1 MVNINHDDIA
11 SLPADQLAFISAEK
25 EWLDT
30 ARDTQI
36 LPISGWNIIV
46 SKSGRGAGKT
56 RTGASWIRREAGLY
70 PGIVLHVVAP
80 SHADLVGTILQGQ
93 SGLLSITPPEL
104 IESVNLSAAIPVV
117 KFKNGSLVRGF
128 SAQSPERLR
137 GPQCTKCWSDE
148 CAAWGANGPETLTQI
163 DMSTRIAFRA
173 SSGKFIQPQKFYT
186 STPKAL
192 QWFADLCKRADK
204 VITDSTHAN
213 KANLAQ
219 TFIDELEIYR
229 GTNIYRQEVLG
240 ELIDVAE
247 SAIIKQS
254 WLKLW
259 PNSRP
264 LPWFEDI
271 VVVMDTAFR
280 EQQFDK
286 KTFEADPTCCHV
298 YGIFSHERRW
308 NVMLLGRWSERIG
321 FPELI
326 RRSKQELRKT
336 YGRRQEILFT
346 PMIGQSMRTEQE
358 KRPDVLL
365 VEEKGSG
372 ISLRQMLSAEGIDS
386 WPYNPGKADKLSRLH
401 NVSHIAANGRIW
413 LPESVKNPGEFRTWI
428 LPMLDEVCVY
438 SGPGTTKHDDDVDC
452 FSMGM
457 RYFADKFVTAGVD
470 GVIRLDTQVVNVSSN
485 LVGEEWL
492 EGEDMLPGSTY
503 EEPFDNP
510 YG

>member
-1 MVNINHDDIA
+1 MGSNWV
-11 SLPADQLAFISAEK
+11 
-25 EWLDT
+25 
-30 ARDTQI
+30 
-36 LPISGWNIIV
+36 
-46 SKSGRGAGKT
+46 
-56 RTGASWIRREAGLY
+56 RRCAYMY
-70 PGIVLHVVAP
+70 PGVVIHIVGATT
-80 SHADLVGTILQGQ
+80 ADLVGTMMNGV
-93 SGLLSITPPEL
+93 SGIVTVTPPEL
-104 IESVNLSAAIPVV
+104 IEAVNTSAAIPTI

-128 SAQSPERLR
+128 SAQSFERLR
-137 GPQCTKCWSDE
+137 GPQATFCWGDE
-148 CAAWGANGPETLTQI
+148 CAAWGSNGPDTIAQI
-163 DMSTRIAFRA
+163 DMSTRIAFR
-173 SSGKFIQPQKFYT
+173 SGGKMIQPRKFYS
-186 STPKAL
+186 STPKSL
-192 QWFADLCKRADK
+192 QWFADLLKRAQL
-204 VITDSTHAN
+204 VIRGSTYEN
-213 KANLAQ
+213 KDNLASD
-219 TFIDELEIYR
+219 FIQDISLYESTVI
-229 GTNIYRQEVLG
+229 GRQEIHG

-457 RYFADKFVTAGVD
+457 RYFADKFVTAGVE
-470 GVIRLDTQVVNVSSN
+470 GVIRPDTQVVNVSSN

-492 EGEDMLPGSTY
+492 EGEDVLPGSTY